1 MQTTRLFRQGL
12 AAFVPP
18 LPSLVALSDSL
29 KSNANI
35 VEASIDSIAY
45 MTAFQRFSEA
55 CRQWR
60 KLVLEYMNLNSDVW
74 NERRVTARHQRA
86 IWWFAVA
93 TSGVNLLFW
102 WRLGLMWVL
111 IEALLCMIATF
122 APVIVLLVILR
133 AMRRNG
139 RNLDGSPKLPGPSSL
154 IDEDF
159 WSLWA
164 ALSPAE
170 RAGAGLLMATGVL
183 VSLAAGHMSLW
194 GWRSYVLPLLGRRE
208 FIISGWAN
216 QYISF
221 IPEFFWASIVAMGLL
236 RFLYGHRW
244 QRRLDEEKLK
254 REAAEQG
261 QALAQAQLKL
271 LQAQIEP
278 HFLFNTLASV
288 QHLVRKDPPRA
299 DFLLSQLIRYL
310 REAMPDI
317 RGMGSTLGREFG
329 LAEAY
334 LNIVKIRLDGRLEI
348 KVNIAQELAD
358 VSFPVLIVQTLVEN
372 AIKHGI
378 EPKPGPVH
386 IDVTAT
392 ETMVEGKQF
401 IDVCVSDDGVGFG
414 VAETMGSGIG
424 LRNIRERLAGLYGPN
439 ARLDITNVMPSGV
452 CATVRIP
459 GRN

>member
-1 MQTTRLFRQGL
+1 
-12 AAFVPP
+12 
-18 LPSLVALSDSL
+18 
-29 KSNANI
+29 
-35 VEASIDSIAY
+35 
-45 MTAFQRFSEA
+45 MTAFKRFSEA
-55 CRQWR
+55 YRQWR
-60 KLVLEYMNLNSDVW
+60 KLVLEHMNPNSVIW
-74 NERRVTARHQRA
+74 HERRVTARHQRA
-86 IWWFAVA
+86 SRWFAVA
-93 TSGVNLLFW
+93 TSGVSLLFA
-102 WRLGLMWVL
+102 WRLGLLWVV
-111 IEALLCMIATF
+111 IEALSCLIATF
-122 APVIVLLVILR
+122 APLIVLLVILR
-133 AMRRNG
+133 AIRRN
-139 RNLDGSPKLPGPSSL
+139 RPSLDGSPKLLGPSSL
-154 IDEDF
+154 INEDF
-159 WSLWA
+159 WSHWA
-164 ALSPAE
+164 ALSSAE
-170 RAGAGLLMATGVL
+170 RAAAGLLMATAVL
-183 VSLAAGHMSLW
+183 VSIAAGLMSLW

-208 FIISGWAN
+208 FLISGWAN

-221 IPEFFWASIVAMGLL
+221 IPEFFWAGIIALGLL
-236 RFLYGHRW
+236 QFLFRHRW

-329 LAEAY
+329 LVEAY
-334 LNIVKIRLDGRLEI
+334 LNIVRIRLDGRLEV
-348 KVNIAQELAD
+348 KVSIPPELAE

-386 IDVTAT
+386 IYVTASEAT
-392 ETMVEGKQF
+392 VEGKKF

-414 VAETMGSGIG
+414 VAETMGTGVG
-424 LRNIRERLAGLYGPN
+424 LRNIRERLAGLYGSS
-439 ARLDITNVMPSGV
+439 ARLSITEVKPSGV

-459 GRN
+459 RTMA